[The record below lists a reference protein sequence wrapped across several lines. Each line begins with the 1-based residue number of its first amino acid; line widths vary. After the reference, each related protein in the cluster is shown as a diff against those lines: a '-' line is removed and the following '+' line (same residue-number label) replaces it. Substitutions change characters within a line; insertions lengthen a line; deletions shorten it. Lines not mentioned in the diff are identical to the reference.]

1 MQQEPQ
7 LNPDKTVGEN
17 VEEAFGE
24 LKAAIDRFNDEV
36 LYPFSARVI
45 QAVTGVRDGKPDCP
59 VNDPAGVGGG
69 VQVVGAAFGDAQGTV
84 RYEPGHPLANKDGLV
99 RYPDIDLGDQMTQL
113 IQAQRSYQLN
123 LSVIDRAKESYQQAI
138 NIAAR

>member
-1 MQQEPQ
+1 MSLFPVFNTSSSGLQANRVWMDAVSDNIANMNTARPMNQSAFQ
-7 LNPDKTVGEN
+7 ARYVLVNSVRGE
-17 VEEAFGE
+17 G
-24 LKAAIDRFNDEV
+24 
-36 LYPFSARVI
+36 
-45 QAVTGVRDGKPDCP
+45 
-59 VNDPAGVGGG
+59 NDPAGVGGG
-69 VQVVGAAFGDAQGTV
+69 VEIAGVEFGDPTGVV
-84 RYEPGHPLANKDGLV
+84 RYEPGHPLADANGLV

>member
-1 MQQEPQ
+1 MLGLFATLNVGQRALLANQQAIEVAGHNIANINTAKPF
-7 LNPDKTVGEN
+7 NGP
-17 VEEAFGE
+17 AFQ
-24 LKAAIDRFNDEV
+24 ARYV
-36 LYPFSARVI
+36 LVDS
-45 QAVTGVRDGKPDCP
+45 VRGDS
-59 VNDPAGVGGG
+59 NDPAGVGGG

>member
-1 MQQEPQ
+1 MQALRTAATGMAAQQ
-7 LNPDKTVGEN
+7 LNVVVISNNIANMNTARSMDQSAFQARYVLVNSVRGE
-17 VEEAFGE
+17 G
-24 LKAAIDRFNDEV
+24 
-36 LYPFSARVI
+36 
-45 QAVTGVRDGKPDCP
+45 
-59 VNDPAGVGGG
+59 NDPAGVGGG
-69 VQVVGAAFGDAQGTV
+69 VEIAGVEFGDPTGVV
-84 RYEPGHPLANKDGLV
+84 RYEPGHPLADANGLV

>member
-1 MQQEPQ
+1 MSLFPVFDTTTSG
-7 LNPDKTVGEN
+7 LHANRIWMDAVADNIANINTAKPFDGP
-17 VEEAFGE
+17 AFQ
-24 LKAAIDRFNDEV
+24 ARYV
-36 LYPFSARVI
+36 LVDS
-45 QAVTGVRDGKPDCP
+45 VRGDS
-59 VNDPAGVGGG
+59 NDPAGVGGG